1 MYSLMKKIMRTTAFI
16 MILFTIMCIPC
27 FSMNT
32 YAANAQAAGGGIYI
46 KRISYNPDK
55 RTVSFVFKN
64 NVKYRKLSVRITN
77 FKGTNYAVKV
87 KSKRSRKLTV
97 KVKKLKYG
105 YIYFYKISGIKKSGA
120 KRYTTIRGLFRA
132 ITK

>member
-27 FSMNT
+27 FSMNA